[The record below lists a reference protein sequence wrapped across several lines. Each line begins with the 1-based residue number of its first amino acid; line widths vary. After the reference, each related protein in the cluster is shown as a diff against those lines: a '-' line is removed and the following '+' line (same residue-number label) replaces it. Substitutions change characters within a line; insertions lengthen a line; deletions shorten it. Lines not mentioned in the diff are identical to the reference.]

1 MPAERIQK
9 ILARAGLGSRRE
21 IETWISQGLVRVNG
35 QLATL
40 GMSLATQDQ
49 VSIAG
54 RKVHWRRLQE
64 PPRQVLA
71 YHKPTGE
78 VVSRQDEEDRP
89 TVFAALPPLK
99 QGRWVAIGRLDFN
112 TSGLLLF
119 TTDGELAKRLMHPS
133 FQLEREYAVRV
144 MGAVKPEV
152 LIRLQQEVLLEDGP
166 AHFTRVTD
174 LGGEG
179 LNHWYQV
186 LLSEGRNREVRRLWE
201 SQGVTVSR
209 LMRVRFGPY
218 TLPKGLKRG
227 QWRLLE
233 PDAVQA
239 LLVAVGLETAPT
251 RTRRPPA
258 PTARLPEPETPMR
271 RIRPKPAL
279 TPTARPRRSQ
289 PASETPAAP
298 PRRARLSLRPN
309 RRPKPD

>member
-1 MPAERIQK
+1 MLGPFFPLAQMSMPAERIQK

-40 GMSLATQDQ
+40 GMSLSAQDQ

-54 RKVHWRRLQE
+54 RKVHWRRLQA

-99 QGRWVAIGRLDFN
+99 QGRWVAVGRLDFN

-119 TTDGELAKRLMHPS
+119 TTDGELAKRLMHPA

-144 MGAVKPEV
+144 LGVVKPEV
-152 LIRLQQEVLLEDGP
+152 LTRLQQEVLLEDGP
-166 AHFTRVTD
+166 AHFTRITD

-186 LLSEGRNREVRRLWE
+186 TLSEGRNREVRRLWE
-201 SQGVTVSR
+201 SQGITVSR

-227 QWRLLE
+227 QSRLLE
-233 PDAVQA
+233 PDEVQA
-239 LLVAVGLETAPT
+239 LLNAVGLVEAS
-251 RTRRPPA
+251 
-258 PTARLPEPETPMR
+258 
-271 RIRPKPAL
+271 
-279 TPTARPRRSQ
+279 ARPRQATRT
-289 PASETPAAP
+289 ASTVAP
-298 PRRARLSLRPN
+298 PRTPRMRSEGAVATPN
-309 RRPKPD
+309 RRGRLALRPRRPRTTD